1 MVNNIRQALTLV
13 ILMLLSPW
21 ASADISSWQGPN
33 FAPDDAGLNPSNST
47 YGGFTIPTNSTI
59 TSSEFS
65 LAPHWTRAPDNGTY
79 WAQDSITDFS
89 VGQLNGTTYLTSD
102 GDLTLATNSTYGEMT
117 DFEFIKPQFTK
128 WVAYGD
134 DFWQPVNASSV
145 SYGPGNSTSGNYVA
159 GSSGPL
165 SAGSEGY
172 IRSQF
177 FDIPEIVNE
186 FVLEFDR
193 WNSLG
198 TGDVAE
204 LQYSLD
210 LGTNWFTLDNW
221 SGNTTGWLSESYNL
235 DNETENKCYNRIQ
248 IQIKEINTW
257 YHD

>member
-1 MVNNIRQALTLV
+1 MN
-13 ILMLLSPW
+13 LS
-21 ASADISSWQGPN
+21 N
-33 FAPDDAGLNPSNST
+33 RNL
-47 YGGFTIPTNSTI
+47 
-59 TSSEFS
+59 
-65 LAPHWTRAPDNGTY
+65 R
-79 WAQDSITDFS
+79 
-89 VGQLNGTTYLTSD
+89 
-102 GDLTLATNSTYGEMT
+102 
-117 DFEFIKPQFTK
+117 K

-177 FDIPEIVNE
+177 FDIPEVVNE

-193 WNSLG
+193 WNSLV
-198 TGDVAE
+198 TGDIAE

-221 SGNTTGWLSESYNL
+221 SGNTTGWISESY
-235 DNETENKCYNRIQ
+235 DSR
-248 IQIKEINTW
+248 
-257 YHD
+257 